1 MKKRPAKTNSEKS
14 SKNNKRRKMVI
25 AGSTCFHE
33 EAAKYKNKFEQ
44 KNHQVVACMEPAD
57 APRGWHE
64 IYADF
69 YDGLSQ
75 ADDIF
80 VLNLDKKGVKGYI
93 GYETFAEMSSM
104 VVRKI
109 NGEDINIYL
118 HQWPD
123 KSCGCYDEIM
133 EMAKNGW
140 IKLLEPPSE

>member
-1 MKKRPAKTNSEKS
+1 MKGKSRRKTAPI
-14 SKNNKRRKMVI
+14 KRRKIVI
-25 AGSTCFHE
+25 AGSACFHE
-33 EAAKYKNKFEQ
+33 EAAKYKSKFEE
-44 KNHQVVACMEPAD
+44 KNHDVLACTESAD

-64 IYADF
+64 LYTDF
-69 YDGLSQ
+69 YNGLSQ

-80 VLNLDKKGVKGYI
+80 VLNLDKKGIKGYI

-123 KSCGCYDEIM
+123 ESCGCYEEIM
-133 EMAKNGW
+133 EMAKKGW
-140 IKLLEPPSE
+140 IKLLEPPCE